1 MNPLQSKATTLSL
14 SLARPDAQRR
24 WGGMARGNV
33 GLLLLPPPPTQLGW
47 TEFTSIDPMWAE
59 QAQRTLEK
67 HIILTLI

>member
-1 MNPLQSKATTLSL
+1 MNPVQSKATTLSL

-24 WGGMARGNV
+24 WGGTAHGNV
-33 GLLLLPPPPTQLGW
+33 GLLPPAPTQPGW
-47 TEFTSIDPMWAE
+47 TEFTSIDPTWAK